1 MAAAAPVTRAEFDA
15 VYASCSTWGVWGPD
29 DRRGALNHIT
39 PEIVKGAAGLIR
51 AGRTVSCS
59 WALDTEAGPDN
70 PKPVVHHMTLLPDV
84 HLGDSGDMRFSGDFV
99 GVEFHGESVSHIDAL
114 CHVVY
119 RGSAYNGVE
128 AGDAVSSAGALDLTI
143 DVVKDGIAGRGV
155 LIDIPRHRGT
165 RWVEPGEAVL
175 RDEIEAAL
183 AGEGVALRQ
192 GDIVFFRTGHAR
204 RRLEEGPWDAANL
217 KAGIHVTAMPL
228 FHEAKVAAMAFD
240 GDGDTIPSP
249 CGEVAYPIHAIGI
262 NAMGLHFLDNL
273 SLEDLAR
280 ACEEEGR
287 FEFFTVIAPLRLAA
301 GTGSPINPIAIL

>member
-15 VYASCSTWGVWGPD
+15 VYAACSTWGVWGQD

-51 AGRTVSCS
+51 SGRTVSCS

-84 HLGDSGDMRFSGDFV
+84 HLGDSGEMRFSGDFV
-99 GVEFHGESVSHIDAL
+99 GVEFHGESISHIDAL

-128 AGDAVSSAGALDLTI
+128 ADDAVSSAGALDLTI
-143 DVVKDGIAGRGV
+143 DVAKDGIAGRGV
-155 LIDIPRHRGT
+155 LVDIPRHRGT

-183 AGEGVALRQ
+183 AGEGVELRK
-192 GDIVFFRTGHAR
+192 GDTVFFRTGHAR

-280 ACEEEGR
+280 VCEEEGR